1 MTEPRFVDC
10 ATSHT
15 HTHTHTHMSARSC
28 LMLALEQK
36 PQISVPRLMLEVCR
50 VNSRKAEFL
59 RVHKLLSQHFFV
71 HGNPLA
77 LLALLKTNMDPER
90 EHLEGR
96 LQVPCVGG

>member
-15 HTHTHTHMSARSC
+15 HTHTHMSACFC

-59 RVHKLLSQHFFV
+59 RAHKLLSQHFFV
-71 HGNPLA
+71 HGNP
-77 LLALLKTNMDPER
+77 LALLKTNMDPER